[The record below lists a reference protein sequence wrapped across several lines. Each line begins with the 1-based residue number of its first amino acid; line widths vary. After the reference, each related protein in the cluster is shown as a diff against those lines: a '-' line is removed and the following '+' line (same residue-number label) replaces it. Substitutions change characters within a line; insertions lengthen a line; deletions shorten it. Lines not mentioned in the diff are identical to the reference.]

1 MGYAGIYGFLL
12 GLMEPIFPY
21 TFDPLFG
28 PLLGVGS
35 AATGARL
42 TIVFVTVTVAGLYSG
57 ITYILMDRERYHEV
71 KEEINEIQEKLKEA
85 QENDELDKSTEHM
98 KESFSKQMEMM
109 KTRQKPMLVT
119 FLLFFLVF
127 PWLFATF
134 TPITTL
140 PAADGGYEGTF
151 AFNGRS
157 MPMAVQ
163 NETGTAAVVVD
174 GTSYAVGETFT
185 MGDLPWKVKS
195 ISTADGS
202 AEVKLA
208 AVIWYSP
215 VPLPLTGTDV
225 GWLATYILLNI
236 PVTMYISKKL
246 GIQ

>member
-1 MGYAGIYGFLL
+1 MGYGGIYGFLL
-12 GLMEPIFPY
+12 GIMEPIFPY

-35 AATGARL
+35 PVTGARL
-42 TIVFVTVTVAGLYSG
+42 TVAAVTVVVAVLYTV
-57 ITYILMDRERYHEV
+57 ITYYLMDRERYHEV
-71 KEEINEIQEKLKEA
+71 KEEINEIQEKMKEA
-85 QENDELDKSTEHM
+85 QENDELEASTEHM

-134 TPITTL
+134 TPIVPLT
-140 PAADGGYEGTF
+140 AVDGGGYEGTLT
-151 AFNGRS
+151 FNGRS
-157 MPMAVQ
+157 MPLTVQ

-174 GTSYAVGETFT
+174 GESYTEGEAFT
-185 MGDLPWKVKS
+185 MGDLPWNVKS
-195 ISTADGS
+195 IDTGES
-202 AEVKLA
+202 AEVQVSA
-208 AVIWYSP
+208 IIWYSP
-215 VPLPLTGTDV
+215 VPIPFTGKDV

-236 PVTMYISKKL
+236 PVTMYLSKKL

>member
-1 MGYAGIYGFLL
+1 MGYAGIYGFLI
-12 GLMEPIFPY
+12 GIMEPIFPY

-35 AATGARL
+35 PATGARI
-42 TIVFVTVTVAGLYSG
+42 TIAVVTVVVAVLYSL
-57 ITYILMDRERYHEV
+57 ITYYLMDRERYHEV
-71 KEEINEIQEKLKEA
+71 KEEIQEIQEKVKEA
-85 QENDELDKSTEHM
+85 QEDDEIGESTEHM
-98 KESFSKQMEMM
+98 KESFKKQFEMM

-140 PAADGGYEGTF
+140 PAADTGYSGTLD
-151 AFNGRS
+151 FNGRT
-157 MPMAVQ
+157 MPLQVQ

-174 GTSYAVGETFT
+174 GERYGVGETFK

-195 ISTADGS
+195 IDTGEA
-202 AEVKLA
+202 AEVKVA

-215 VPLPLTGTDV
+215 IGIPGTGKDV

-236 PVTMYISKKL
+236 PITMWLSKKL